1 MLVRLAQKG
10 PISRHEINE
19 RISSLLNQ
27 SLHSKGV
34 INLFDGHKLEF
45 SLFDEAFLKELQ
57 KMKTKNL
64 AVELLTKLLKEQLR
78 KQGAHNVV
86 QSDKFSTMLSM
97 TLSNYLKGLL
107 DNQTVIEELIKMAE
121 LMKQSEQEGND
132 LGLTPDEKAFYDALS
147 KPEGVRAAYKD
158 EDFIAMTKELT
169 DMLNKNRTIDWNHK
183 ESARARMKVLVKRLL
198 KKYKYPP
205 ENCEEAL
212 DIVMRQCDNWAD
224 NADNFEAPSLAPIVG
239 LGHEDDSTT
248 LMAADDGEEE

>member
-19 RISSLLNQ
+19 RISNLLNQ

-224 NADNFEAPSLAPIVG
+224 NADNFDSPSLAPIVG

-248 LMAADDGEEE
+248 LMAADDGGEE

>member
-1 MLVRLAQKG
+1 
-10 PISRHEINE
+10 
-19 RISSLLNQ
+19 
-27 SLHSKGV
+27 
-34 INLFDGHKLEF
+34 
-45 SLFDEAFLKELQ
+45 
-57 KMKTKNL
+57 
-64 AVELLTKLLKEQLR
+64 
-78 KQGAHNVV
+78 
-86 QSDKFSTMLSM
+86 M

-183 ESARARMKVLVKRLL
+183 ESARAKMKVLVKRLL

-224 NADNFEAPSLAPIVG
+224 NADNFETPSLAPVVS

-248 LMAADDGEEE
+248 LMAADDGGEE

>member
-1 MLVRLAQKG
+1 
-10 PISRHEINE
+10 
-19 RISSLLNQ
+19 
-27 SLHSKGV
+27 
-34 INLFDGHKLEF
+34 
-45 SLFDEAFLKELQ
+45 
-57 KMKTKNL
+57 
-64 AVELLTKLLKEQLR
+64 
-78 KQGAHNVV
+78 
-86 QSDKFSTMLSM
+86 MLSM

-169 DMLNKNRTIDWNHK
+169 DMLNRNRTIDWNHK
-183 ESARARMKVLVKRLL
+183 ESARAKMKVLVKRLL

-224 NADNFEAPSLAPIVG
+224 NADNFVSPSLAPVFG
-239 LGHEDDSTT
+239 LGHDDDFGSHS
-248 LMAADDGEEE
+248 LAADESEPI